1 MRRSNAATVLAA
13 AVVTGLGACTETPA
27 PRHPAPAKI
36 VLVTLD
42 TFRADHLGAA
52 GHPAVRTP
60 FLDRL
65 ARGSTHWPLAVT
77 AIPLTTPSHATILT
91 GLTPRTHGVLR
102 NRMVLPEA
110 RTTLA
115 EQLRESGWS
124 TGAVVSSETVLG
136 PELDLDQGFDT
147 YDVVIPESRP
157 ASGHGAET
165 TAAALRWLE
174 EHALDRAF
182 LWVHYFDAHLPY
194 LPPAPLDR
202 LYDADYTGPFAR
214 PEQPIQDVFRDEA
227 ADPRDIRHV
236 AALYAGE
243 VTFLDRAAGRL
254 LRVLPDDALIV
265 VTADHGEGLRE
276 HERYFGHDILLYDTV
291 ARVPL
296 LVRGAGPSPR
306 LSMEPA
312 RTTDIAPTILAFCGV
327 PPAAAEGRDL
337 LGPPPEGDGL
347 LFVLETHPSHEKAEP
362 IFALRTDDEKV
373 IWKQRERRF
382 EYYDLVADPAER
394 NDLGA
399 GRDDYE
405 VLAADLELDL
415 RTRPPGKALT
425 IDEQRGGLD
434 ATTREALRSL
444 GYVD

>member
-1 MRRSNAATVLAA
+1 
-13 AVVTGLGACTETPA
+13 VVVAGLGACTEGPA
-27 PRHPAPAKI
+27 PRGSAPAKI
-36 VLVTLD
+36 LLVTLD

-52 GHPAVRTP
+52 GNPVVRTP
-60 FLDRL
+60 FLDRF
-65 ARGSTHWPLAVT
+65 ARGSTLWPLAVT

-91 GLTPRTHGVLR
+91 GLTPRSHGVLR
-102 NRMVLPEA
+102 NRMVLPES

-115 EQLRESGWS
+115 EQLRGAGWR

-136 PELDLDQGFDT
+136 PELDLDQGFDS
-147 YDVVIPESRP
+147 YEVVAPRSKP
-157 ASGHGAET
+157 ASGLGAET
-165 TAAALRWLE
+165 TAAALRWLAGHE
-174 EHALDRAF
+174 TGDAF

-202 LYDADYTGPFAR
+202 LYDPDYAGPFAR
-214 PEQPIQDVFRDEA
+214 PEQPIQNLFREEST
-227 ADPRDIRHV
+227 DPRDVRHL

-243 VTFLDRAAGRL
+243 VTFLDRCAGDL
-254 LRVLPDDALIV
+254 LRTLPDDALV
-265 VTADHGEGLRE
+265 VITADHGEGLRE

-296 LVRGAGPSPR
+296 LVRGAGLSPR

-312 RTTDIAPTILAFCGV
+312 RTTDIAPTILARCGV
-327 PPAAAEGRDL
+327 RTAAPEGRDL
-337 LGPPPEGDGL
+337 LGPPPQGDAL

-382 EYYDLVADPAER
+382 EYYDLVSDPGER
-394 NDLGA
+394 TDLGA
-399 GRDDYE
+399 RTADYE

-425 IDEQRGGLD
+425 IDEQRGGID
-434 ATTREALRSL
+434 AATREALRSL
-444 GYVD
+444 GYVE